1 MKFLPLESYA
11 NSKCSSP
18 FPVKYVLFLAQGFC
32 LKCFEICANSQK
44 VKYLVMQLHN
54 EIRIWAKYAQKSDLT
69 KNWDSKSF
77 FVKFDDWFVVQV
89 SNNGIE
95 FQTINKLDHTERKK
109 NSQKHSINVWNI
121 FGRSQRRLNFPRNVS
136 S

>member
-18 FPVKYVLFLAQGFC
+18 VPVKYVPFLAPGFW

-54 EIRIWAKYAQKSDLT
+54 EIRVWAKYAQKSDLRF
-69 KNWDSKSF
+69 KMF

-95 FQTINKLDHTERKK
+95 FQTINKLDHKEGKK
-109 NSQKHSINVWNI
+109 NSQKHSIN
-121 FGRSQRRLNFPRNVS
+121 L
-136 S
+136 

>member
-18 FPVKYVLFLAQGFC
+18 VPVKYVPFLAQGFW
-32 LKCFEICANSQK
+32 LKCFEIRANSQK

-54 EIRIWAKYAQKSDLT
+54 EIRVWAKYAQKSDLT
-69 KNWDSKSF
+69 KNWDSKCFSSNSTAGL
-77 FVKFDDWFVVQV
+77 WWV

-109 NSQKHSINVWNI
+109 NSQKHSINLWNI
-121 FGRSQRRLNFPRNVS
+121 LGRSQRRLNFPRNVS